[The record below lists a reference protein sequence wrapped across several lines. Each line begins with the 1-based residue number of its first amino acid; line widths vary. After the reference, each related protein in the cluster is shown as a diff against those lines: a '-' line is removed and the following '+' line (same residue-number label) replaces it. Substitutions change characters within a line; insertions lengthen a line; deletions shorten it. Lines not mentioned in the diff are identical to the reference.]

1 MSVNVAKGSSV
12 AITLA
17 SFWPR
22 ALNTTKYPK
31 TSSTRVLNTGLFS
44 ASCGKKDQG
53 WTINWHERSLAW
65 KTLSKCAEPVEHP
78 QYFEN
83 WMNEK
88 GAYLKRINKLR
99 SSTHIIKSNRFHW
112 FAFWLIPVTVKHV
125 IPTSFGPLCFG
136 HMNLIVHTLIINVK
150 ALHNNGGNFRRFLWF
165 YILQFYF

>member
-1 MSVNVAKGSSV
+1 MKPLKNWGQCRSMLLKEVCSV

-53 WTINWHERSLAW
+53 CTINWYERSLAW
-65 KTLSKCAEPVEHP
+65 KTLSKCAERVEHP

-83 WMNEK
+83 WMNKK
-88 GAYLKRINKLR
+88 GAYLKRMNKLR
-99 SSTHIIKSNRFHW
+99 SMYVVHIYVIKSNRFHW
-112 FAFWLIPVTVKHV
+112 FAFWLIPGVL
-125 IPTSFGPLCFG
+125 G
-136 HMNLIVHTLIINVK
+136 TLE
-150 ALHNNGGNFRRFLWF
+150 
-165 YILQFYF
+165 